1 MGESLHCQAAALLV
15 SHPHPRE
22 SPLLSR
28 VVFRRAIDIRFRRI
42 GNFRNVAT
50 LSDRQGR
57 RRSFA
62 GIGIF
67 EKCVDGGTYEGF
79 SNGSRR
85 STFASGFTGRVSR
98 ARPVV
103 ALEAPRRIVEDCRS
117 FSGEGEFKLPN
128 FGATDH
134 SRRNAPGHSRCPSIC
149 RCRSGGYISRVFSE
163 FDIHCSGQTVHL
175 HACYSRCTSIAVGR
189 SLGRSRNVYHKAPSL
204 YTKRNN
210 SHIGNAKGN
219 SWWRDFLFQQLNED
233 DIVFGDEDMEEDS
246 EEGPDDLDE
255 EDEEFFSSLNATEE
269 MDPDEVDRMLAD
281 DRKFFSW
288 QQKRQ
293 AIDELRE
300 YQETER
306 DPDSRDW
313 EDWLDDSWSDPKQA
327 TGAMGGDW
335 YEPQPEWEKEGVPRD
350 PPKKPERGM
359 NRTMKELL
367 MRIFENQ
374 EEVEE
379 DLDFEERVFRFT
391 SQSTAKFVTILIL
404 VPWAVDFLV
413 HDFVMVPFLRR
424 WVEEVPLAAR
434 VLDLKESQKLHLI
447 ERLKLER
454 QRVRFEAEIGK
465 APPLTD
471 EELNE
476 HIHEVA
482 LELREEVREENR
494 QAFGNLWSDAVAG
507 FTVFLLLVLNPAQVS
522 IMRMTGDR
530 LFTNISD
537 TGKAFIIILL
547 TDIFL
552 GYHSESGW
560 ETVIEM
566 LLEHYG
572 LEASQASI
580 YIFVAIVPVTIDAC
594 FKLWVFRFLTRLSPS
609 AAATFREM
617 KRH

>member
-1 MGESLHCQAAALLV
+1 MGELLHCQAAALLF
-15 SHPHPRE
+15 SHPPPRE
-22 SPLLSR
+22 GPLLSGL
-28 VVFRRAIDIRFRRI
+28 VLRRSTDFSSRRI
-42 GNFRNVAT
+42 VKFPVLETRNH
-50 LSDRQGR
+50 RQR
-57 RRSFA
+57 RRKSFA
-62 GIGIF
+62 DLDYY
-67 EKCVDGGTYEGF
+67 KGF
-79 SNGSRR
+79 SNACKRR
-85 STFASGFTGRVSR
+85 SSASYDDFSPKAR
-98 ARPVV
+98 AVMARNSSG
-103 ALEAPRRIVEDCRS
+103 RIVEDLRS
-117 FSGEGEFKLPN
+117 VFWEEGSKSFKFISLN
-128 FGATDH
+128 QIRN
-134 SRRNAPGHSRCPSIC
+134 RRNAPGGSRNPSIA
-149 RCRSGGYISRVFSE
+149 RGGRESISPDFSE
-163 FDIHCSGQTVHL
+163 FEIHCSGQTVHS
-175 HACYSRCTSIAVGR
+175 HTRYSRCNSIAVGR
-189 SLGRSRNVYHKAPSL
+189 SLGRNRNVYHRAPSFDR
-204 YTKRNN
+204 KRNN

-219 SWWRDFLFQQLNED
+219 SWWNDFLFQQLNED
-233 DIVFGDEDMEEDS
+233 DID
-246 EEGPDDLDE
+246 
-255 EDEEFFSSLNATEE
+255 EDEEESPEGLDDFDDEEEELFPSLNITEE
-269 MDPDEVDRMLAD
+269 MDPDDIDRMLAD

-293 AIDELRE
+293 VIDELRE
-300 YQETER
+300 YQDTDR

-313 EDWLDDSWSDPKQA
+313 EDWLDESWSDTKQA
-327 TGAMGGDW
+327 VGGMDGGW
-335 YEPQPEWEKEGVPRD
+335 YEPQSEWEKEGVPRD
-350 PPKKPERGM
+350 APKKPERGM

-404 VPWAVDFLV
+404 VPWLVDFLI

-424 WVEEVPLAAR
+424 WVQEVPLAAKM
-434 VLDLKESQKLHLI
+434 LDLKESQKLHLV
-447 ERLKLER
+447 ERLKLEK

-471 EELNE
+471 EDLDE

-482 LELREEVREENR
+482 LELREEIREENR

-507 FTVFLLLVLNPAQVS
+507 FTVFLLLVLNPTQVS

-552 GYHSESGW
+552 GYHSETGW